1 MIITQEEVVN
11 RQTVLH
17 IELDAAEVDPY
28 LDRGYR
34 RVVPRLSIPGFRKG
48 KAPRSI
54 VERFVGRESLLNEVI
69 DSMVFEMT
77 DRAITERELEAA
89 ALPKIEIVGIDPVS
103 LKATVPLKPEVELGD
118 YRSMRV
124 PVEPVEVTD
133 EDVESALG
141 RVQTDMSTWEPV
153 ERPAQMGDT
162 VTISA
167 VGKAEG
173 ETLLEVEDVV
183 YMMDGE
189 LSMPVP
195 GFAEKLVGIA
205 RDERRE
211 FTLAVPDDFHAPEAA
226 GKEASFSVSASEVK
240 ERVVPSL
247 DDDFAQ
253 SYGPGYETLDE
264 LRSKIAEDLRAD
276 AERRAEEQH
285 RQACIEALMESAAL
299 ELPPLMVEHEVDH
312 MERERAQVLERA
324 NVRSDDYLRSIGKTE
339 DEVRREMEE
348 AAVERLSRS
357 FALTRVAELEEVEV
371 SDGEVDERV
380 ESLLAQSGQQP
391 DEQQIS
397 DEMKGSIRRMLL
409 SEKTLERLT
418 AIGRGEDEAGPEE
431 AGQTDSDPIKEEL
444 PDDRKA

>member
-54 VERFVGRESLLNEVI
+54 VERFVGRERLLNEVL
-69 DSMVFEMT
+69 DSMVFEVT
-77 DRAITERELEAA
+77 DRAITEREIEAA
-89 ALPKIEIVGIDPVS
+89 ALPRIEIVGIDPVS

-124 PVEPVEVTD
+124 PVEPVEVSD

-141 RVQTDMSTWEPV
+141 RIQADMSTWEPV
-153 ERPAQMGDT
+153 DRPARMGDT

-167 VGKAEG
+167 LGTAEG
-173 ETLLEVEDVV
+173 RTLLEVDDVV
-183 YMMDGE
+183 YLMDGE

-195 GFAEKLVGIA
+195 GFAEELVGIA

-211 FTLAVPDDFHAPEAA
+211 FTLAVPDDHHASEAA
-226 GKEASFSVSASEVK
+226 GKEAAFSVSVSEVK

-253 SYGPGYETLDE
+253 SYGQGYENLDE
-264 LRSKIAEDLRAD
+264 LRRKVAEDLRAE
-276 AERRAEEQH
+276 AERAAEEQYK
-285 RQACIEALMESAAL
+285 QACVEALMEGATL
-299 ELPPLMVEHEVDH
+299 DLPPLMVEHEVDY

-324 NVRSDDYLRSIGKTE
+324 NVRADDYLRSIGKTA
-339 DEVRREMEE
+339 DEVRVEMEE
-348 AAVERLSRS
+348 AAVDRLNRS
-357 FALTRVAELEEVEV
+357 YALTRVAELEEVEV
-371 SDGEVDERV
+371 SDEEVDERLK
-380 ESLLAQSGQQP
+380 SLLAQSGQQP
-391 DEQQIS
+391 DDEREVS
-397 DEMKGSIRRMLL
+397 DEMKGSVRRMLL
-409 SEKTLERLT
+409 SEKTLERLA
-418 AIGRGEDEAGPEE
+418 AIGRGEEQTEPKESEE
-431 AGQTDSDPIKEEL
+431 ESGQGGL
-444 PDDRKA
+444 PDDREA

>member
-17 IELDAAEVDPY
+17 IELDAAEIDPY

-54 VERFVGRESLLNEVI
+54 VERFVGRESLLNEVL

-133 EDVESALG
+133 EEMESALD
-141 RVQTDMSTWEPV
+141 RIRTDMSTWEPV
-153 ERPAQMGDT
+153 DRPARMGDT

-167 VGKAEG
+167 VGTAEG
-173 ETLLEVEDVV
+173 ETLLEVEDVI
-183 YMMDGE
+183 YMMDGNIP
-189 LSMPVP
+189 MPVP
-195 GFAEKLVGIA
+195 GFAEELVGIA

-211 FTLAVPDDFHAPEAA
+211 FTLAVPDDASEAA

-285 RQACIEALMESAAL
+285 RQSCIEALMESAVL
-299 ELPPLMVEHEVDH
+299 ELPPLMIEHEVDL
-312 MERERAQVLERA
+312 MERERAQMLERA

-348 AAVERLSRS
+348 AAAERLSRS

-371 SDGEVDERV
+371 SDGEVDERL

-391 DEQQIS
+391 DERQIS
-397 DEMKGSIRRMLL
+397 DEMRGSIRRMLL
-409 SEKTLERLT
+409 SEKTLERLA
-418 AIGRGEDEAGPEE
+418 AIGRGDEETDPVE
-431 AGQTDSDPIKEEL
+431 AGQTDSDEEGGAA
-444 PDDRKA
+444 R

>member
-54 VERFVGRESLLNEVI
+54 VERFVGRESLLNEVL

-77 DRAITERELEAA
+77 DRAITERELQAA

-133 EDVESALG
+133 EEMEATLD
-141 RVQTDMSTWEPV
+141 RIRTDMSTWEPV
-153 ERPAQMGDT
+153 DRPAQMGDT

-167 VGKAEG
+167 VGTAEG

-189 LSMPVP
+189 LSVPVP
-195 GFAEKLVGIA
+195 GFADELVGIA

-211 FTLAVPDDFHAPEAA
+211 FTLAVPDDASEAA

-240 ERVVPSL
+240 ERVIPSL

-285 RQACIEALMESAAL
+285 RQACIEALMESAVL
-299 ELPPLMVEHEVDH
+299 ELPPLMIEHEVDH
-312 MERERAQVLERA
+312 MERERAQMLERA

-371 SDGEVDERV
+371 SDDEVDERV
-380 ESLLAQSGQQP
+380 ESLLEQSGQQP
-391 DEQQIS
+391 DERQIS
-397 DEMKGSIRRMLL
+397 DEMRGSIRRMLL
-409 SEKTLERLT
+409 SEKTLERLA
-418 AIGRGEDEAGPEE
+418 AIGRGDEETDPVG
-431 AGQTDSDPIKEEL
+431 AGQTDSDEEGGAA
-444 PDDRKA
+444 R